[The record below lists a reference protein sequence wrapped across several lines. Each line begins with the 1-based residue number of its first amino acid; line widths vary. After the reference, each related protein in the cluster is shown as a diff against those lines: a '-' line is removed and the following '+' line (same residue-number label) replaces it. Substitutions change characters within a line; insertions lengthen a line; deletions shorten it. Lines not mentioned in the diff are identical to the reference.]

1 MKLSTLATTLG
12 STAILF
18 TVPAISQQAHAFQLS
33 GWTYSIDARGD
44 GSGGNAFDIRGIAM
58 TTRGNDVL
66 VALTG
71 GMGINGT
78 SYASAADR
86 NIGWG
91 DLFFNFT
98 GKNFS
103 QAQGSLFGIRFAG
116 TNDTNVA
123 TGVYSNVRTTSV
135 TGQNAGYSSLNH
147 YYTASNGT
155 FNKAN
160 TQGSGI
166 TTRDAAYNY
175 YGQNTAIQTSI
186 SSGNRLG
193 DVFTMSAAELTAA
206 GLGFGNNA
214 GSQTFGFRFDRSLLP
229 DGNFMANVFLECG
242 NDGVAIAGNSAA
254 VPEPTT
260 MAGAALGIA
269 AIGGLKRM
277 RRQKEQSA
285 S

>member
-33 GWTYSIDARGD
+33 GWTYGIDARGD
-44 GSGGNAFDIRGIAM
+44 GYGGSTYDIRGVAM

-71 GMGINGT
+71 GMGIGGA
-78 SYASAADR
+78 SYSSAANR

-98 GKNFS
+98 GRNFS
-103 QAQGSLFGIRFAG
+103 QAQGSLFGIRFSS
-116 TNDTNVA
+116 TNDTEVA
-123 TGVYSNVRTTSV
+123 TGVYSNVTTTSWASR
-135 TGQNAGYSSLNH
+135 NAGYSSLER
-147 YYTASNGT
+147 YYNAGYER
-155 FNKAN
+155 AN
-160 TQGSGI
+160 TQGTAI
-166 TTRDAAYNY
+166 ANAQAAYNY
-175 YGQNTAIQTSI
+175 YGRGAMQTSI
-186 SSGNRLG
+186 SSGTRLG
-193 DVFTMSAAELTAA
+193 GVTTMSATDLRAA
-206 GLGFGNNA
+206 GLNFGSNA